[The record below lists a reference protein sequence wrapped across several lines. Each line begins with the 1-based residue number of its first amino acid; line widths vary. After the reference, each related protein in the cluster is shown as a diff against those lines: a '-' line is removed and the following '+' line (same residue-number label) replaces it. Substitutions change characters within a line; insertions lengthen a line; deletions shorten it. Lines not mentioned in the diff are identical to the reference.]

1 MNFLAQLLKKKIFSK
16 ELSHIVDPK
25 ELVGIKNPFDSMQV
39 YVQGRP

>member
-1 MNFLAQLLKKKIFSK
+1 MNFLVQVLKKKIFSK

-25 ELVGIKNPFDSMQV
+25 ELVGIKNPCDCMQM